1 MRPFLFASALMA
13 ALAAPACASAAEPDC
28 PPLLDHRFQRL
39 QDGTP
44 QSLCQFRGKVLLVV
58 NTASYCGNTP
68 QYEGLEALYEKFG
81 PRGLVVI
88 GFPSNDFG
96 NQEPDSEAEIADF
109 CRLTYGIRFPMMSK
123 TDVAPPRTHPFFRAL
138 VGKTGAAPRWNFHKY
153 LIDRRGETV
162 RSYESQVKPDNRD
175 LVAAIEKA
183 LASP

>member
-13 ALAAPACASAAEPDC
+13 ALVAPACASAAEPDC

-96 NQEPDSEAEIADF
+96 NQEPGSEAEIADF